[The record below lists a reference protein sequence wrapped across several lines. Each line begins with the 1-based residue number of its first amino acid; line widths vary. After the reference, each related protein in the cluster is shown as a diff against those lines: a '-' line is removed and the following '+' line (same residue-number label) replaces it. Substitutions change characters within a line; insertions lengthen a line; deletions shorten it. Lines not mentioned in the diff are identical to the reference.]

1 MDERKKR
8 PVLGNGKSMEPH
20 AKLFIFSSE
29 TEGLFGDGKWR
40 LLAAV
45 REHGSI
51 QEAARRLGRGYR
63 KAWGDIKRAEEG
75 FGRRI
80 VRKSRGGAYGGRTE
94 LTEFGNRLLDAW
106 ERYSAEVRS
115 CMNGAFEKHLEEVI
129 GSVEGEAPPSRAGNG
144 GGHAGDKADIE

>member
-1 MDERKKR
+1 
-8 PVLGNGKSMEPH
+8 MEPN
-20 AKLFIFSSE
+20 AKLFLFSSE
-29 TEGLFGDGKWR
+29 VEGLFGDGKWR
-40 LLAAV
+40 LLVAV

-80 VRKSRGGAYGGRTE
+80 VRKTRGGPSGGRTE

-106 ERYSAEVRS
+106 TRYRTEVRS
-115 CMNGAFEKHLEEVI
+115 CMNEAFSKHLEDVI
-129 GSVEGEAPPSRAGNG
+129 GRMGDEARRAG
-144 GGHAGDKADIE
+144 GDGKEDGR